1 LSEEDD
7 LNWTA
12 THTPLFIYGIC
23 VLTTAWWFKFKV
35 KPPIDH
41 ADYCHTTRY
50 TGIGSRLA
58 KFEGYS
64 LCDLSYNVN
73 HECTEGV
80 AVQLRSYSSDNK
92 PVYIIPQVTWV
103 RGYTP
108 IPIVSVMISKHL
120 NAHGR
125 RFHRSVTVSYSF
137 PQSRHNSNPGSVERI
152 TSTTEWILGP
162 MTLNLISTL
171 FDDWTIDSNIS
182 ELISGYLTCWL

>member
-1 LSEEDD
+1 MLSEEYD

-12 THTPLFIYGIC
+12 TQTPFFIYGIC

-73 HECTEGV
+73 HECTEVCWYSPHIDNFTICKQDIAKKNLHKIDNRDESISCVGV
-80 AVQLRSYSSDNK
+80 YEGLSEC
-92 PVYIIPQVTWV
+92 W
-103 RGYTP
+103 
-108 IPIVSVMISKHL
+108 M
-120 NAHGR
+120 
-125 RFHRSVTVSYSF
+125 F
-137 PQSRHNSNPGSVERI
+137 
-152 TSTTEWILGP
+152 
-162 MTLNLISTL
+162 TLD
-171 FDDWTIDSNIS
+171 F
-182 ELISGYLTCWL
+182 